1 MGEWS
6 ILSSLLDK
14 VQSHST
20 VVGKVW
26 MCVLFLFRIFIL
38 AAGIDT
44 IWGDEQGNMNCN
56 TKSPGC
62 KNACYD
68 RSFPMS
74 HTRFWVLQ
82 ILIVSTPTLIYLG
95 HVLLVIRRE
104 NKLRRRLE
112 QKLDKNGMIKA
123 PKYSNEHGK
132 VQLKGVLL
140 VSYMIQ
146 LLFKIV
152 LEVAFI
158 VGQYYLYGF
167 ILMPNKISYSDYPC
181 PSPVDCF
188 ISRPT
193 EKNIFIVFML
203 AMAVL
208 SVFLNFVEMF
218 YLMISKMQE
227 RKRRSSG
234 PIPPKEMHCFN
245 KPNHNLSE
253 RVTFC

>member
-6 ILSSLLDK
+6 FLSNLLDK

-26 MCVLFLFRIFIL
+26 MSVLFLFRIFIL
-38 AAGIDT
+38 AAGIDK
-44 IWGDEQGNMNCN
+44 IWGDEQGNMVCN
-56 TKSPGC
+56 TNTPGC

-74 HTRFWVLQ
+74 HPRFWVLQ

-112 QKLDKNGMIKA
+112 QKVGKNGMIKT
-123 PKYSNEHGK
+123 PTYSDEHGK

-140 VSYMIQ
+140 VSYMMQ
-146 LLFKIV
+146 LLLKIL

-167 ILMPNKISYSDYPC
+167 IIMPTKISFSTYPC
-181 PSPVDCF
+181 RTPVDCF

-193 EKNIFIVFML
+193 EKTIFIFFML

-208 SVFLNFVEMF
+208 SVILNIVEMF
-218 YLMISKMQE
+218 HLMISKMKE
-227 RKRRSSG
+227 KKRRSSG
-234 PIPPKEMHCFN
+234 SLPPKMYCLDGTKSQFH
-245 KPNHNLSE
+245 
-253 RVTFC
+253 

>member
-1 MGEWS
+1 MGDWS
-6 ILSSLLDK
+6 FLSDLLDK

-26 MCVLFLFRIFIL
+26 MSVLFLFRIFIL
-38 AAGIDT
+38 AAGVDT
-44 IWGDEQGNMNCN
+44 IWGDEQANMNCN

-62 KNACYD
+62 KNSCYD
-68 RSFPMS
+68 LSFPLS

-112 QKLDKNGMIKA
+112 QKLGKNGQIKA
-123 PKYSNEHGK
+123 PKYSDEHGK

-140 VSYMIQ
+140 VSYIMQ
-146 LLFKIV
+146 LVFKIM
-152 LEVAFI
+152 LEAAFV
-158 VGQYYLYGF
+158 VGQYFLYGY
-167 ILMPNKISYSDYPC
+167 IMMPSKISCPKYPC
-181 PSPVDCF
+181 TTPVDCF

-193 EKNIFIVFML
+193 EKTIFIVFML

-208 SVFLNFVEMF
+208 SVLLNIVEIF
-218 YLMISKMQE
+218 HLMISKMME
-227 RKRRSSG
+227 RKRRSG
-234 PIPPKEMHCFN
+234 FLPPEVYC
-245 KPNHNLSE
+245 PNRPAHMS
-253 RVTFC
+253 RDTVTFC